1 MIIRERIKVGDRVK
15 VTTAFPSIRL
25 KGFKKDGVHD
35 EERVEVIQIYEPT
48 SNDIH
53 RIFKSII
60 PRRYKIELLNTINPG
75 GTNLTRWVSEDEITL
90 DLEYYRNI
98 KLNQLGL

>member
-1 MIIRERIKVGDRVK
+1 MIIRERIKVGHRVK
-15 VTTAFPSIRL
+15 VIRL
-25 KGFKKDGVHD
+25 KGFKKDIIHD

-60 PRRYKIELLNTINPG
+60 PRRYKIELLNTINPE

>member
-1 MIIRERIKVGDRVK
+1 MIIREIKVGDRVK

-25 KGFKKDGVHD
+25 KGFKKDGVH

-60 PRRYKIELLNTINPG
+60 PRRYKIELLNTINPE
-75 GTNLTRWVSEDEITL
+75 GTNLTRWVSEDDITL